1 MFVNSL
7 AEFAF
12 MDIDKNKMNTLSIIL
27 AKPRGFCAGVERA
40 IEIVERAIK
49 KYPHPIYVHHEI
61 VHNRFVVN
69 DLKSRG
75 VIFVESI
82 ADVPKGAL
90 CIFSAHGVSK
100 KVEDDADEK
109 LLQVIDATCPLVKKV
124 HFAAQRHKKF
134 GNQII
139 LIGHKNHPEVVG
151 TSGRVNDEVILV
163 QNVKDVHSIEVK
175 DPDNLAYIT
184 QTTLSVD
191 ETRDIID
198 ALKERFPNIIGPELK
213 DICFATQNRQDAVKK
228 LIQDVELLLVI
239 GSKNS
244 SNSNR
249 LKDLGTKHKK
259 PSYLLDN
266 AEVLNVEMFDNISSV
281 GITAGASA
289 PESIL
294 ESILQWF
301 EENFTINVST
311 MDGVEENIVFKLPKL
326 YVHTT

>member
-1 MFVNSL
+1 MS
-7 AEFAF
+7 
-12 MDIDKNKMNTLSIIL
+12 TLNIIL

-40 IEIVERAIK
+40 IEIVERALI

-82 ADVPKGAL
+82 ANVPKGAL

-100 KVEDDADEK
+100 KVEDDASQK
-109 LLQVIDATCPLVKKV
+109 QLKVIDATCPLVKKV
-124 HFAAQRHKKF
+124 HFAAQRHKKV

-151 TSGRVNDEVILV
+151 TSGRVNDEVILI
-163 QNVKDVHSIEVK
+163 QNVEDVNSIEVK
-175 DPDNLAYIT
+175 DPHNLSYIT

-191 ETRDIID
+191 ETKEIIE
-198 ALKERFPNIIGPELK
+198 ALKVKFPNISGPDLK

-228 LIQDVELLLVI
+228 LIMDVDLLLVI
-239 GSKNS
+239 GSQNS

-249 LKDLGTKHKK
+249 LRDLGTKHNK
-259 PSYLLDN
+259 PSYLLDSA
-266 AEVLNVEMFDNISSV
+266 AELKVAMFNNVVTI

-301 EENFTINVST
+301 EDNFTINIKT
-311 MDGVEENIVFKLPKL
+311 MDGVEENIVFKIPKFC
-326 YVHTT
+326 